1 MGNEGNELETLK
13 VRMLGCF
20 SMSYGTKA
28 ISLKRMEQSKAVNC
42 CRCCFLQGRME
53 FQNGNF

>member
-1 MGNEGNELETLK
+1 MLKSSVKNNVMGNEGNELETLK

-28 ISLKRMEQSKAVNC
+28 ISLKRMEQSKAAKL
-42 CRCCFLQGRME
+42 LQMLLL
-53 FQNGNF
+53 